1 MAKKSK
7 PIVDIKSEMIK
18 DKENILYQLYE
29 KVGRIV
35 ELLKNRVHTRL

>member
-18 DKENILYQLYE
+18 DKENILYYINYM
-29 KVGRIV
+29 KR
-35 ELLKNRVHTRL
+35 